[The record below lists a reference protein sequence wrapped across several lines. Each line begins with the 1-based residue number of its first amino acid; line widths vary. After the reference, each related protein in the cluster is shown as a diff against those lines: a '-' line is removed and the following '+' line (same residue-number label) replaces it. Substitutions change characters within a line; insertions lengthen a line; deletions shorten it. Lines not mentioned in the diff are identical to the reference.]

1 MTKRRAR
8 RRGKGKLRT
17 VLIPVAAFILIV
29 LLAAGTYSAATNAGW
44 SISSI
49 GIPSWIT
56 GLTGQG
62 QGGTLQT
69 YTSVSWNGQAWV
81 TSTYTIANNGGYQ
94 QSLIPTGVIATKM
107 SLVATFTD
115 NTNQTIFENSTLPGF
130 AGFALIPSIHG
141 KQVRSVSALAAVA
154 VLQPQGQ
161 NLPAGAIADF
171 KLNFTAYITQLNIAK
186 WTFVEKLVPFMNN
199 GTFAMAVP
207 PAFTV
212 LPGEVFRDNPSGSGS
227 RQVAWNL
234 HAEVVVSAPGMNS
247 FSLLPVD
254 DISAASWDYSGQ
266 LTGGCTDCGG
276 SAPPM
281 AGIDLYGNGAKAH
294 PPSGGGGGGTT
305 SKSTESKST
314 QSPAIGPQTATNTI
328 TVTYEQGFGTIV
340 TTKVTL
346 ATGTVTSGCLS
357 GQCVTSTQ
365 YGTITKT
372 SQSAY
377 TSNYLTVVTS
387 KTDTIIPGST
397 TMTTPPI
404 VSTQNT
410 CTQTS
415 CTSTTIIDT
424 GKGPA
429 QVKTTT
435 TPVQTVTTVGTHT
448 YASSPTNTN
457 GGISGTAIKPGQ
469 NGVLLTELPYP
480 VFGVIG
486 WSRWQLGA
494 TVYLVNPVF
503 VLITLI
509 LALGIAGII
518 AVYMHLRKEES

>member
-1 MTKRRAR
+1 LTKRRAR
-8 RRGKGKLRT
+8 GHRKRKLRD
-17 VLIPVAAFILIV
+17 VLVPVAVFILVV
-29 LLAAGTYSAATNAGW
+29 LMVASTYSAAKNAGW
-44 SISSI
+44 SIASI
-49 GIPSWIT
+49 GLPPWVT

-69 YTSVSWNGQAWV
+69 YTTVSWNGQAWV
-81 TSTYTIANNGGYQ
+81 TSTYTIANNGGYP
-94 QSLIPTGVIATKM
+94 QSLIPAGVIATKM
-107 SLVATFTD
+107 SLVASFTD
-115 NTNQTIFENSTLPGF
+115 NTNQTIFENSTLP
-130 AGFALIPSIHG
+130 GFALIPSIHG

-207 PAFTV
+207 APFTV

-234 HAEVVVSAPGMNS
+234 HAEVVISAPGMNS

-276 SAPPM
+276 SSSPM
-281 AGIDLYGNGAKAH
+281 AGVDLSGHGAAAH
-294 PPSGGGGGGTT
+294 PPPGGGGGSTT
-305 SKSTESKST
+305 SKST
-314 QSPAIGPQTATNTI
+314 GPIVVSSAEGTRTETNTA

-340 TTKVTL
+340 TTRVTL

-377 TSNYLTVVTS
+377 TSNYYTNVVSNTQ
-387 KTDTIIPGST
+387 TIIPGVT
-397 TMTTPPI
+397 TMTTPSI
-404 VSTQNT
+404 VSTTNS
-410 CTQTS
+410 CTATS
-415 CTSTTIIDT
+415 CTSTTT
-424 GKGPA
+424 TTTSSGKK
-429 QVKTTT
+429 VVTKTT

-469 NGVLLTELPYP
+469 NGVILAELPYP

-486 WSRWQLGA
+486 WSRWQLGG

-509 LALGIAGII
+509 LALGIAGIV
-518 AVYMHLRKEES
+518 AVYMYLRKEER